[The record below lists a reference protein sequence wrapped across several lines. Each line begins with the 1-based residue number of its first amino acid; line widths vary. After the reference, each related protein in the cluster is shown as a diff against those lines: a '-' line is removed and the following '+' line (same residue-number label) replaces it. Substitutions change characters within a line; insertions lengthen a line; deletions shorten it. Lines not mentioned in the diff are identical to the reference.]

1 MQAFNDFMTAIN
13 PFNILNW
20 IAAAYSGLVAGQMFG
35 MGWTGRG
42 ILLTG
47 LCLLNLAIAVG
58 ALLA

>member
-1 MQAFNDFMTAIN
+1 MQEFNDFMTAIN

-20 IAAAYSGLVAGQMFG
+20 FAAAYSGWVAGQMFG
-35 MGWTGRG
+35 MQFNGRG